1 MLHSFRLLTRRP
13 SGLWGRPT
21 TTLSPHAHSGW
32 RVEVPPPSLR
42 CAPEGSMW
50 QRLMFWLMAP
60 APQEIAP
67 PLNRLPSVRDE
78 FLATLSDIAGDDAD
92 ALRERVSHCRSLREL
107 WHARAEVFRLV
118 GVAHSQT
125 EADTRLAALNRHFPA
140 RAPRSQFA
148 PLQ

>member
-1 MLHSFRLLTRRP
+1 
-13 SGLWGRPT
+13 
-21 TTLSPHAHSGW
+21 
-32 RVEVPPPSLR
+32 
-42 CAPEGSMW
+42 MW

-60 APQEIAP
+60 APQEVAP
-67 PLNRLPSVRDE
+67 PLNRLPGVRDE
-78 FLATLSDIAGDDAD
+78 FLASLSDIAGDDAD

-118 GVAHSQT
+118 GVAHSQA